1 MNEITLERMNALR
14 LTGMREA
21 FERMLQAKTAEALT
35 ADQAVAMLINA
46 EWDARN
52 SRRVEYRLKN
62 AHFRY
67 KACMAEIDYV
77 HNRGLDRNQIARLSD
92 CAFVRNAE
100 SVLVVGPTGVGKS
113 YIASSLGEQACQM
126 GYKVLYQNA
135 TRLFTQLKMKK
146 VDGSYIDEIEKL
158 GKNDLLILDDLFLQ
172 PLDSNASLAL
182 MEIMEDRYARKALII
197 TSQYPPDKWWDMI
210 KDKTIAD
217 ALLDRLINTSHKIM
231 LQGESMRRKKQ

>member
-1 MNEITLERMNALR
+1 MNEITLERMTSLR

-35 ADQAVAMLINA
+35 ADQAIAMLIDA
-46 EWDARN
+46 EWDAKN
-52 SRRVEYRLKN
+52 NRRVEYRLKN

-77 HNRGLDRNQIARLSD
+77 HSRGLDRNQIARLSD

-100 SVLVVGPTGVGKS
+100 SILVVGPTGVGKS
-113 YIASSLGEQACQM
+113 YVASALGEQACQM

-135 TRLFTQLKMKK
+135 TRLFTQLRMKK

-172 PLDSNASLAL
+172 PLDSSASLGL
-182 MEIMEDRYARKALII
+182 MEIMEDRYARKSLII

-217 ALLDRLINTSHKIM
+217 ALLDRLINTSHKII